1 MPRTVR
7 FHEIGDA
14 SVLRLEEEP
23 LQDPGPGQVRLRV
36 EALGFM
42 FADSLFRTGQY
53 PEKATL
59 PGAGIGYEAAGIVDA
74 VGPGVSEFREAI
86 GSRASR
92 TSRSWI
98 SPCIARAPCFP
109 RGA

>member
-23 LQDPGPGQVRLRV
+23 LQDPGPGQVRFRV

-42 FADSLFRTGQY
+42 FADSLFRPDSIRRKRPFLVPASGTRRLESLMRSAQ
-53 PEKATL
+53 A
-59 PGAGIGYEAAGIVDA
+59 
-74 VGPGVSEFREAI
+74 FRSSVRAI

-98 SPCIARAPCFP
+98 SPCIARARCFP